1 MSQEILAFRAEL
13 TRSYITEI
21 ERGSRNISIMNIEKI
36 AAALTV
42 SIEYMFSSE
51 RFSATLAYQQKD
63 FTVPFLERFK
73 YHVDPESRVLAFQ
86 VDGLLTPKDVEYMD
100 RTLMGILT
108 GYGKG
113 EVSILVDHRD
123 MLATDGE
130 PVVYSPEVAERAVA
144 FQQNLL
150 KISKRVAVLC
160 NSEFQVQNLR
170 YVTALSGI
178 SEQSSPLFGKD
189 KDMVKEAYEIL
200 GINGNELIKEKKE

>member
-1 MSQEILAFRAEL
+1 
-13 TRSYITEI
+13 
-21 ERGSRNISIMNIEKI
+21 MNIEKI
-36 AAALTV
+36 ATALTV